1 MKMML
6 KFFYYSLLTIALKT
20 SVNMTHDK
28 KQNDGNKGKRNR
40 IWAAYVNL
48 NLPLYLW

>member
-6 KFFYYSLLTIALKT
+6 KFSYYSLLTIALKT

-40 IWAAYVNL
+40 IWAA
-48 NLPLYLW
+48 